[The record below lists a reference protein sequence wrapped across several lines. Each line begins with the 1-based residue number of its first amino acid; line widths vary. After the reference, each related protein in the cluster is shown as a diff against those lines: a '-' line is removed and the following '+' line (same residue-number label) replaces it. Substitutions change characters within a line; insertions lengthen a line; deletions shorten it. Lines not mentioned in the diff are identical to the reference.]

1 MGRKALAAAF
11 DMDGAFNDI
20 SLSLLSGSNEKQ
32 VTSEIDRLLERY
44 GGLGA
49 YGRTEQV
56 SNPFISD
63 EIAQNRVSGIV
74 VPSIFL
80 GVAAFLINM
89 VLSRL
94 VHTQR
99 EQIAVLKAFGYR
111 GWDLSA
117 HYTKLAVAASL
128 AGMATGTVVG
138 IWWGGKIGEIYGQF
152 YRFPL
157 IRFEPRPDVVGLA
170 IFVSGG
176 AAVLGAIGAARKAG
190 RLPPAEAMQPEPPA
204 SFRRGVVERIGLAHL
219 LSPGARIIARNLE
232 RGWVRAGLSILGI
245 ALAVAILVVGHYFED
260 AIRVMADSQF
270 RHAQRDDVTIV
281 FNDPQPGRARY
292 EVAHLPGVL
301 LSEPF
306 RTVPARLRSGHRTRR
321 VGLFGINSGGQLRRL
336 VDKDLRIVHIP
347 DDGIV
352 LTAKL
357 GEILG
362 VNAGDEITVEI
373 LEGERP
379 VRRVIVAGLVDELIG
394 MGAYLDIRALN
405 RLMREDNTISGAF
418 LRIDS
423 SVSPELYSVLKSV
436 PSIGGVSFRKAALAS
451 FEDTPARS
459 IGIFTAVLIAFAGA
473 IAFAMVYNAAR
484 ISLSERGRELAS
496 LRVLGFTRPEVTS
509 MLLGEQIILVLLAIP
524 SGLAIGYW
532 ICHLITLAYQWELFR
547 LPLVLGRE
555 TYAFAI
561 MVIAISAIISALVVR
576 RRIYRLDLIA
586 VLKTRE

>member
-1 MGRKALAAAF
+1 
-11 DMDGAFNDI
+11 
-20 SLSLLSGSNEKQ
+20 
-32 VTSEIDRLLERY
+32 
-44 GGLGA
+44 
-49 YGRTEQV
+49 
-56 SNPFISD
+56 
-63 EIAQNRVSGIV
+63 
-74 VPSIFL
+74 
-80 GVAAFLINM
+80 
-89 VLSRL
+89 
-94 VHTQR
+94 
-99 EQIAVLKAFGYR
+99 
-111 GWDLSA
+111 
-117 HYTKLAVAASL
+117 
-128 AGMATGTVVG
+128 
-138 IWWGGKIGEIYGQF
+138 
-152 YRFPL
+152 
-157 IRFEPRPDVVGLA
+157 
-170 IFVSGG
+170 
-176 AAVLGAIGAARKAG
+176 
-190 RLPPAEAMQPEPPA
+190 MQPEPPA

-219 LSPGARIIARNLE
+219 LSPAVRIIARNLE
-232 RGWVRAGLSILGI
+232 RGWVRAGLSIMGI

-301 LSEPF
+301 HSEPF

-321 VGLFGINSGGQLRRL
+321 VGLFGIDSGAQLRRL

-423 SVSPELYSVLKSV
+423 SVSPELYSILKSV

-451 FEDTPARS
+451 FEDTLARS